1 MPTTAP
7 TTTEPPAATAASS
20 TNGADDQPAT
30 PPIDRSKL
38 LSSLETQKPSSAPT
52 PARAPVKITVQ
63 PRQTSPGVK
72 RDRDG
77 SERPQSRSSP
87 APRPAES
94 LESWEDKTLKQI
106 YRVTLKEGE
115 TKDLHGQK
123 LVFLQGVKSDGTE
136 LLTVDNSDSILAEG
150 ASHVNG
156 KIFEYFLQCFKRSV
170 KASKDPRNLGNE
182 QKAAVLK
189 EARRMSMSYCIF
201 AITMPDMFP
210 DYEPTTN
217 ALVDCLLTDPE
228 GDHGICTDFLNEAV
242 SRWEEDDMISE
253 TIVGAAEKLSQQLAQ
268 KDMLD
273 DYMNYITAIR
283 NLLRFSKILDA
294 VTRSP
299 LWMPEG
305 IQAQDIETKT
315 LLGPF
320 FRLSPMQQA
329 AANSYF
335 SAPKTRDKGFIANAQ
350 NATRMTLKTH
360 QEQLFLITDGI
371 VKTGPATRVRMLDWF
386 AMCVNKNHHK
396 RAMRVDYRR
405 VSSDGFMVNVTSVLD
420 RLCSPFIDASFGKV
434 DRIDVDYLRRSPRV
448 DIKDETKI
456 NADQATS
463 DAFYQTPAAG
473 TNNFISELFFL
484 TVAAHHY
491 GTEAAQTR
499 MTLMRKSVKRT
510 EKDLMELESERHKYL
525 NDNRYLARFDA
536 HINKIKKTI
545 DETWSTIHATTGV
558 LLDDSTQK
566 AAMDF
571 MRYVMVWLLRLASG
585 QNLPKEQLR
594 LPLPSKQPEAFKCLP
609 EYFVEGVV
617 DNFKFVTSNMPQAIV
632 PTQTAELV
640 QFAITL
646 LRSSEYVKNVSV
658 KSGLVTILYY
668 GIMPYANNRPGVLH
682 DQLLGSDF
690 ANTHLLHALMKF
702 YIEAEHTGSHTQFYD
717 KFNIRY
723 EIFQVVKRIWIN
735 TKYREN
741 LAIESRHNTAFFV
754 QFVNMMV
761 NDVTF
766 VLDESLSSL
775 AKVNE
780 LTTEMATPW
789 LMQELTEEQ
798 RKEKQDLLEDHKG
811 RAKSFLGLTTTTMES
826 LILFT
831 ETLADAFTMQEIV
844 TRLADMLDYN
854 LDILVG
860 EKRKQ
865 MIVKDDDLRTV
876 WQPKSLLA
884 EIMTVYINLSQKQE
898 FIGAIAKDGRSYKP
912 QNFAKARDIM
922 SNGAFKSPEQLRIWE
937 ELGVKVAEAKALDDQ
952 EEADLGE
959 IPEEFEDP
967 LLGILMT
974 DPVTL
979 PSSKSVVDRSTIRT
993 HLLSDPTDPFNRVP
1007 LKIEEV
1013 IDNVELKQ
1021 QIDDWREQKKA
1032 ERAKV
1037 VAAAAAPAGEAMDT
1051 TEG

>member
-1 MPTTAP
+1 M
-7 TTTEPPAATAASS
+7 
-20 TNGADDQPAT
+20 
-30 PPIDRSKL
+30 
-38 LSSLETQKPSSAPT
+38 
-52 PARAPVKITVQ
+52 
-63 PRQTSPGVK
+63 
-72 RDRDG
+72 
-77 SERPQSRSSP
+77 
-87 APRPAES
+87 
-94 LESWEDKTLKQI
+94 LKQV

-115 TKDLHGQK
+115 TKDLHGHK
-123 LVFLQGVKSDGTE
+123 LLYLEGVKSDGTD

-150 ASHVNG
+150 ASHAQG

-170 KASKDPRNLGNE
+170 RASKDPRNLGSVEKN
-182 QKAAVLK
+182 AVLK

-210 DYEPTTN
+210 DYEPKTN

-228 GDHGICTDFLNEAV
+228 SDHGICTDFLTEAV
-242 SRWEEDDMISE
+242 SRWDDEEMIKD
-253 TIVGAAEKLSQQLAQ
+253 TIVGAAEILSLQLS
-268 KDMLD
+268 KKHMLD
-273 DYMNYITAIR
+273 DYQNYITALR
-283 NLLRFSKILDA
+283 NLLRFSKVLEA
-294 VTRSP
+294 VTESP

-305 IQAQDIETKT
+305 IEAQDIETKT

-335 SAPKTRDKGFIANAQ
+335 SSPKTRDKGSIAGAQ

-371 VKTGPATRVRMLDWF
+371 VKAGAAPRNRMLDWF

-396 RAMRVDYRR
+396 RAMRVDYKR

-420 RLCSPFIDASFGKV
+420 RLCSPFIDASFSKV
-434 DRIDVDYLRRSPRV
+434 NRIDVDYLRRSPRV

-456 NADQATS
+456 NADQKTS
-463 DAFYQTPAAG
+463 DAFYETTATG
-473 TNNFISELFFL
+473 TNNFISEIFFL

-499 MTLMRKSVKRT
+499 MTTMRKSVKRY
-510 EKDLMELESERHKYL
+510 EKDLIEVEAERHKYINVSSSTHSNRTYVPADKL
-525 NDNRYLARFDA
+525 QDARYLARFDA
-536 HINKIKKTI
+536 HVNKQKQMI
-545 DETWSTIHATTGV
+545 DDMWCTIHATTGV

-571 MRYVMVWLLRLASG
+571 MRYVMVWLMRLASG
-585 QNLPKEQLR
+585 QNLPTEKLQ
-594 LPLPSKQPEAFKCLP
+594 LPLPAQQPDAFRCLP

-658 KSGLVTILYY
+658 KSGLVTIMYY
-668 GIMPYANNRPGVLH
+668 GIMPYGNNRLGVLN
-682 DQLLGSDF
+682 DQLLGSEF
-690 ANTHLLHALMKF
+690 ANAHLLHALMKF
-702 YIEAEHTGSHTQFYD
+702 YIEAENTGSHTQFFD

-723 EIFQVVKRIWIN
+723 EIFQVVKRIWTN

-741 LAIESRHNTAFFV
+741 LAIESRQNTAFFV

-775 AKVNE
+775 QKVNE

-789 LMQELTEEQ
+789 LMQELSDEQ
-798 RKEKQDLLEDHKG
+798 KKEKQDLLEDHKG
-811 RAKSFLGLTTTTMES
+811 RAKSYLGLTTTTMES

-865 MIVKDDDLRTV
+865 MIVKDDELKKA
-876 WQPKSLLA
+876 WQPKALLA
-884 EIMTVYINLSQKQE
+884 EIMTVYVNLSQKQE
-898 FIGAIAKDGRSYKP
+898 FISAIAKDGRSYKP
-912 QNFAKARDIM
+912 QNFDEARNIM
-922 SNGAFKSPEQLRIWE
+922 SKGALKSPEQLSIWQD
-937 ELGVKVAEAKALDDQ
+937 LAAKVAEAKALDDQ
-952 EEADLGE
+952 EEADLGDV
-959 IPEEFEDP
+959 PDEFEDP
-967 LLGILMT
+967 IMGILMT

-979 PSSKSVVDRSTIRT
+979 PSSKMVVDRSTIRT

-1013 IDNVELKQ
+1013 LDNTELKQ
-1021 QIDDWREQKKA
+1021 KLEEWRAQKKA
-1032 ERAKV
+1032 ERADV
-1037 VAAAAAPAGEAMDT
+1037 VAGEAMDT
-1051 TEG
+1051 REG